1 MNNLMGFEKNKIDTY
16 YLCFVIH
23 CSSVKEIKVT
33 FHCFW
38 QALDEVALEEKL
50 DDDSENSEK
59 EVRTL
64 MKYNKEGES

>member
-1 MNNLMGFEKNKIDTY
+1 
-16 YLCFVIH
+16 
-23 CSSVKEIKVT
+23 
-33 FHCFW
+33 
-38 QALDEVALEEKL
+38 VALEEKL